1 MNTAQE
7 DTGSQSVW
15 EDFHGRLRSFVS
27 RRVKQPADAED
38 VVQEI
43 FLHIHRNLSTVKDEA
58 RLPAWIFT
66 IARNAIVDYFRK
78 NARPAEAFA
87 EDFDLP
93 APTEQSEI
101 DHSALQ
107 ELAHC
112 LEPMIEDLPESYRHA
127 IRLTEL
133 RGLAQSEAAKQTGL
147 SVSGMK
153 TRVQRARRKLKTM
166 LLQCCEIQFDN
177 RRGVVAYQPRSGGCC
192 PCVAEQQNRTLCR
205 LNFKISPHTQ
215 GERPEDRNPET
226 AFVTVSSAPKSLDAI
241 SGIIYEKARTHPKS
255 VPDNRECNPRRDSY
269 PLG

>member
-1 MNTAQE
+1 MNTPQE
-7 DTGSQSVW
+7 NTDSQSVW

-43 FLHIHRNLSTVKDEA
+43 FLRIHRNLSTVKDEA
-58 RLPAWIFT
+58 RLPAWIFK

-78 NARPAEAFA
+78 NARSAEGLA

-101 DHSALQ
+101 DCSALK

-112 LEPMIEDLPESYRHA
+112 LEPMIEALPESYRHA
-127 IRLTEL
+127 IHLTEL
-133 RGLAQSEAAKQTGL
+133 KGVAQSKAAKQTGL

-166 LLQCCEIQFDN
+166 LLQCCEIELDN
-177 RRGVVAYQPRSGGCC
+177 RRGVVAYQRRSNDCC
-192 PCVAEQQNRTLCR
+192 PCVA
-205 LNFKISPHTQ
+205 
-215 GERPEDRNPET
+215 DRQI
-226 AFVTVSSAPKSLDAI
+226 APCTGSTSKS
-241 SGIIYEKARTHPKS
+241 ARTRK
-255 VPDNRECNPRRDSY
+255 ERDR
-269 PLG
+269 

>member
-7 DTGSQSVW
+7 NTDSQGVW

-43 FLHIHRNLSTVKDEA
+43 FLHIHRNLSTVKNEA
-58 RLPAWIFT
+58 RLPAWIFK

-78 NARPAEAFA
+78 NARPMEGLA

-93 APTEQSEI
+93 APTEQPEI
-101 DHSALQ
+101 DYSALK

-112 LEPMIEDLPESYRHA
+112 LEPMIEALPESYQHA

-133 RGLAQSEAAKQTGL
+133 RGVAQSEAAKQTGL

-153 TRVQRARRKLKTM
+153 TRVQRGRRKLKTM
-166 LLQCCEIQFDN
+166 LLQCCEIELDN
-177 RRGVVAYQPRSGGCC
+177 RRGVVAYQWRSAGCC
-192 PCVAEQQNRTLCR
+192 PCVA
-205 LNFKISPHTQ
+205 
-215 GERPEDRNPET
+215 DRQI
-226 AFVTVSSAPKSLDAI
+226 APCAGSTSKS
-241 SGIIYEKARTHPKS
+241 ARTRK
-255 VPDNRECNPRRDSY
+255 ERDR
-269 PLG
+269 

>member
-7 DTGSQSVW
+7 NTDSQGVW

-43 FLHIHRNLSTVKDEA
+43 FLHIHRSLSTVKDGA
-58 RLPAWIFT
+58 RLPAWIFK

-78 NARPAEAFA
+78 NARPAEGLA

-93 APTEQSEI
+93 APTEQPEI
-101 DHSALQ
+101 DYSALK

-112 LEPMIEDLPESYRHA
+112 LEPMIEALPESYRHA

-133 RGLAQSEAAKQTGL
+133 RGVAQSEAAKQTGL

-153 TRVQRARRKLKTM
+153 TRVQRARGKLKTM
-166 LLQCCEIQFDN
+166 LLQCCEIELDN
-177 RRGVVAYQPRSGGCC
+177 RRGVVAYQRRSGGCC
-192 PCVAEQQNRTLCR
+192 PCVADRQIAPCVGATSKSAGTR
-205 LNFKISPHTQ
+205 K
-215 GERPEDRNPET
+215 ERDR
-226 AFVTVSSAPKSLDAI
+226 
-241 SGIIYEKARTHPKS
+241 
-255 VPDNRECNPRRDSY
+255 
-269 PLG
+269 

>member
-1 MNTAQE
+1 MNTVQE
-7 DTGSQSVW
+7 NTDSQAVW

-58 RLPAWIFT
+58 RLPAWIFK

-78 NARPAEAFA
+78 NARPAESLA

-93 APTEQSEI
+93 APTEQPEI
-101 DHSALQ
+101 DSSALK

-112 LEPMIEDLPESYRHA
+112 LEPMIEALPESYRHA

-133 RGLAQSEAAKQTGL
+133 KGMTQTEAAKQTGL

-153 TRVQRARRKLKTM
+153 TRVQRARHKLKTM
-166 LLQCCEIQFDN
+166 LVQCCEIELDS
-177 RRGVVAYQPRSGGCC
+177 RCGVVAYQPRNGTCC
-192 PCVAEQQNRTLCR
+192 PCVTDGLIELRVGPT
-205 LNFKISPHTQ
+205 S
-215 GERPEDRNPET
+215 
-226 AFVTVSSAPKSLDAI
+226 KS
-241 SGIIYEKARTHPKS
+241 ARTHKE
-255 VPDNRECNPRRDSY
+255 RE
-269 PLG
+269 G

>member
-1 MNTAQE
+1 MNTSPE
-7 DTGSQSVW
+7 NTDSQDVW

-58 RLPAWIFT
+58 RLPAWIFK

-78 NARPAEAFA
+78 NARPMEGLA

-93 APTEQSEI
+93 APTEPPEI

-107 ELAHC
+107 ELARC
-112 LEPMIEDLPESYRHA
+112 LEPMIDALPESYRHA
-127 IRLTEL
+127 IRLTDL
-133 RGLAQSEAAKQTGL
+133 RGLAQPAAAKQTGL

-177 RRGVVAYQPRSGGCC
+177 RRGVVAYQRRSGDCC
-192 PCVAEQQNRTLCR
+192 PCVADRQIAPCAGSNQNQPADATKR
-205 LNFKISPHTQ
+205 
-215 GERPEDRNPET
+215 DR
-226 AFVTVSSAPKSLDAI
+226 
-241 SGIIYEKARTHPKS
+241 
-255 VPDNRECNPRRDSY
+255 
-269 PLG
+269 

>member
-7 DTGSQSVW
+7 NTDSQGVW

-27 RRVKQPADAED
+27 RRVKQPADADD

-58 RLPAWIFT
+58 RLPAWIFK
-66 IARNAIVDYFRK
+66 IARNSIVDYFRK
-78 NARPAEAFA
+78 NSRPAETLA

-93 APTEQSEI
+93 APTGQPEI
-101 DHSALQ
+101 DHSPLQ

-112 LEPMIEDLPESYRHA
+112 LEPMIEALPESYRHA

-133 RGLAQSEAAKQTGL
+133 KGMAQSQAAKQTGL

-192 PCVAEQQNRTLCR
+192 PCDADTE
-205 LNFKISPHTQ
+205 I
-215 GERPEDRNPET
+215 
-226 AFVTVSSAPKSLDAI
+226 APCAGATSKR
-241 SGIIYEKARTHPKS
+241 ARTRKKK
-255 VPDNRECNPRRDSY
+255 DR
-269 PLG
+269 

>member
-7 DTGSQSVW
+7 NTDSQGVW

-43 FLHIHRNLSTVKDEA
+43 FLRIHRNLSTVKDEA

-78 NARPAEAFA
+78 NSRPAETIA

-93 APTEQSEI
+93 APTERPGI

-112 LEPMIEDLPESYRHA
+112 LEPMIEALPESYRHA
-127 IRLTEL
+127 IRLTDL
-133 RGLAQSEAAKQTGL
+133 RGLAQSEAAKKTGL
-147 SVSGMK
+147 STSGMK
-153 TRVQRARRKLKTM
+153 TRVQRARCKLKTM
-166 LLQCCEIQFDN
+166 LFQCCEIQFDN
-177 RRGVVAYQPRSGGCC
+177 RRGVVAFQPRSASCC
-192 PCVAEQQNRTLCR
+192 PCVVDKQIAPCTG
-205 LNFKISPHTQ
+205 S
-215 GERPEDRNPET
+215 T
-226 AFVTVSSAPKSLDAI
+226 ANS
-241 SGIIYEKARTHPKS
+241 ARTRKK
-255 VPDNRECNPRRDSY
+255 RGR
-269 PLG
+269 

>member
-7 DTGSQSVW
+7 NTDSQGVW

-43 FLHIHRNLSTVKDEA
+43 FLHIHKNLSTVKDEA
-58 RLPAWIFT
+58 RLPAWIFK

-78 NARPAEAFA
+78 NTRPAEDLA

-93 APTEQSEI
+93 APTEQPEN
-101 DHSALQ
+101 DYFALE

-112 LEPMIEDLPESYRHA
+112 LEPMIEALPESYGHA

-133 RGLAQSEAAKQTGL
+133 KGMTQSEAAKQTGL

-166 LLQCCEIQFDN
+166 LVECCEIELDS
-177 RRGVVAYQPRSGGCC
+177 RRGVVAYQPRSGSCC
-192 PCVAEQQNRTLCR
+192 PCAADR
-205 LNFKISPHTQ
+205 LIELRAGPTSKP
-215 GERPEDRNPET
+215 
-226 AFVTVSSAPKSLDAI
+226 
-241 SGIIYEKARTHPKS
+241 ARTRK
-255 VPDNRECNPRRDSY
+255 ERDR
-269 PLG
+269 